1 MSFFILYKTLLG
13 SLLSAFIL
21 GSCSIYKTEPISI
34 DNAISIGTTVKVIK
48 IDNQKIKLQ
57 RIEKSDSIYYGI
69 KKSKGQII
77 KVPLEPNQIKSIH
90 EIDKTS
96 SAISTVLS
104 ITGGTSFATLIITT
118 LISNASFGN

>member
-1 MSFFILYKTLLG
+1 MSFFILYKTLLNG
-13 SLLSAFIL
+13 FLFAFIL
-21 GSCSIYKTEPISI
+21 GSCSVYKTEPISI
-34 DNAISIGTTVKVIK
+34 DNAISKGVSVKVTQV
-48 IDNQKIKLQ
+48 DNQKIKLK

-69 KKSKGQII
+69 KKSKAQIVKI
-77 KVPLEPNQIKSIH
+77 PLDPNQIESIH

-104 ITGGTSFATLIITT
+104 ITGGTSFAALIIST